1 MRKYLFYILL
11 FGSIFRVSAQQSATD
26 SVRQKFMAKK
36 FNVHLSLGNQ
46 FSSYSGYGSAL
57 STIVTPTFTYDLS
70 KRLQLQGGISLLTTN
85 YFGVRPFFSES
96 NGPASSGNFTSA
108 LLFVSGTYLLNNNIS
123 ISGSAFKEFPVSGD
137 PLPYSPFQPYSNDGA
152 HGIRMDINYK
162 VGEHFQIQAGFGYS
176 KGVNPYYSPYGN
188 SFWGTYDRF
197 GLMPQW

>member
-1 MRKYLFYILL
+1 MKKFLFIIVV
-11 FGSIFRVSAQQSATD
+11 FVTFARVFAQQPATD
-26 SVRQKFMAKK
+26 SARRTFATRK
-36 FNVHLSLGNQ
+36 FNVHLSLGSQ
-46 FSSYSGYGSAL
+46 FSSWIGYGSGL
-57 STIVTPTFTYDLS
+57 STFVTPTFTYDVN
-70 KRLQLQGGISLLTTN
+70 KRLQLQGGISLVTTN

-96 NGPASSGNFTSA
+96 NGPTSSGNFTSA
-108 LLFVSGTYLLNNNIS
+108 LLFVSGTYLLNNNIR